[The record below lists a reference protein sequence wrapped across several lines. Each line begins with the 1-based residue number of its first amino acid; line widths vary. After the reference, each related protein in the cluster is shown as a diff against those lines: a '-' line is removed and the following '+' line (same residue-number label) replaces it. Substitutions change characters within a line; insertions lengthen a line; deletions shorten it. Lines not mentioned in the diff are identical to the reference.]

1 MEHVKAAFA
10 AGSVLAARD
19 IRFTAFGNRVQ
30 EAGAGTVSLG
40 GLYADPLGAMRRA
53 GALDSRL
60 RDVAA
65 DESSA

>member
-1 MEHVKAAFA
+1 
-10 AGSVLAARD
+10 L
-19 IRFTAFGNRVQ
+19 Q

-40 GLYADPLGAMRRA
+40 VLYADPLGAMRRA

-60 RDVAA
+60 REIAA